1 MSNDLREII
10 TVIKRIKSSGQI
22 KKYIDFVRF
31 PFYRNLELNTV
42 INFEFPL
49 SVFIGQNG
57 CGKSSCLHALY
68 GMPQG
73 KTPYEFWF
81 DTEVDPI
88 VYYDDQKKRHS
99 FWYSYSDEGNVKREV
114 IKARIKRKDD
124 PNYWE
129 TSRPLSW
136 AGMKTRG
143 GNERDTP
150 IEKNVIYIDFRAE
163 LSAFDKYFYFGDTK
177 GLRLRNKQD
186 YIRHQSVHLKK
197 VISGDE
203 TTIYKRSGQY
213 NKPVWELNAGELKW
227 ISFILG
233 KDYISAKYL
242 EHSFFRN
249 EGSSVIFKIKNAI
262 YSEAFAGSGEI
273 AVVSLILKVL
283 NAPEYSLVILD
294 EPEVSLH
301 PGAQERLKIFLLE
314 QIKLKKH
321 QIVLSSH
328 SPSII
333 KGLPKE
339 AIKVFS
345 LNPNTG
351 RFFVKENL
359 TPEEAFYHIEFSVDD
374 KINITVED
382 VLAKLIIEGVL
393 SKIGEETKSLFN
405 VRYNPGGESVIK
417 KEFAIVYCRD
427 GRSKNFIFFDGDQIP
442 NLPHFDWRNV
452 PASNI
457 TIAYLKQKIKEQT
470 KEDIAFSVDGGARG
484 GNQTQEI
491 ELRKN
496 YLDYY
501 LSNVFYLPQ
510 NIPEEIIWDYDY
522 ALKLIKISILD
533 DVEIVSLNNQLI
545 STTSIKSKFA
555 KLTFI
560 LHGSDSADEIKNTH
574 NLFLNYWLQQKND
587 DYRCIERIIRQI
599 LDQSMN

>member
-1 MSNDLREII
+1 MSSELKEII
-10 TVIKRIKSSGQI
+10 SVIKRIKSSGQI

-99 FWYSYSDEGNVKREV
+99 FWYCFKDEENVNREV
-114 IKARIKRKDD
+114 IKARIMRKDD

-129 TSRPLSW
+129 TSRPLVW
-136 AGMKTRG
+136 AGMKTRA
-143 GNERDTP
+143 GNNRDKP
-150 IEKNVIYIDFRAE
+150 IEKNVVYIDFRAE

-177 GLRLRNKQD
+177 GLRSRSKQD
-186 YIRHQSVHLKK
+186 FIRYQSIHLKK
-197 VISGDE
+197 VITGDE
-203 TTIYKRSGQY
+203 TIIYKRGGKY
-213 NKPVWELNAGELKW
+213 NKPIKDLNSEELKW
-227 ISFILG
+227 ISYILG
-233 KDYISAKYL
+233 KKYSSAKYI

-249 EGSSVIFKIKNAI
+249 EGFSVIFTSEHAV
-262 YSEAFAGSGEI
+262 YSEAFAGSGEV
-273 AVVSLILKVL
+273 AVVRLVLQLL

-314 QIKLKKH
+314 QIKFKKH
-321 QIVLSSH
+321 QVVLSSH

-333 KGLPKE
+333 NGLPKE

-345 LNPNTG
+345 QNLNTG
-351 RFFVKENL
+351 RFIIKENL

-374 KINITVED
+374 KMNIIVED
-382 VLAKLIIEGVL
+382 ILAKSIFEGIL
-393 SKIGEETKSLFN
+393 SKMGDATKNLFN
-405 VRYNPGGESVIK
+405 VKYNPGGESVIK
-417 KEFAIVYCRD
+417 NEFITVYCRD
-427 GRSKNFIFFDGDQIP
+427 EISKNYIFFDGDQKP
-442 NLPHFDWRNV
+442 NAPHFNWRNFI
-452 PASNI
+452 ASEI
-457 TIAYLKQKIKEQT
+457 TSAYLKRKIIEQT
-470 KEDIAFSVDGGARG
+470 KVDITFSVDGGAQG
-484 GNQTQEI
+484 GNKTQEM
-491 ELRKN
+491 ELRKK

-510 NIPEEIIWDYDY
+510 NIPEEIIWDVNY
-522 ALKLIKISILD
+522 ASELLSISILD
-533 DVEIVSLNNQLI
+533 KGKSVALKNELI
-545 STTSIKSKFA
+545 SLKSIKGKFA
-555 KLTFI
+555 KLTFD
-560 LHGSDSADEIKNTH
+560 LHGNNSVEEIKNTH
-574 NLFLNYWLQQKND
+574 KIFLKYWLQQEND
-587 DYRCIERIIRQI
+587 DYKSIERFIRQI
-599 LDQSMN
+599 LNKSSN